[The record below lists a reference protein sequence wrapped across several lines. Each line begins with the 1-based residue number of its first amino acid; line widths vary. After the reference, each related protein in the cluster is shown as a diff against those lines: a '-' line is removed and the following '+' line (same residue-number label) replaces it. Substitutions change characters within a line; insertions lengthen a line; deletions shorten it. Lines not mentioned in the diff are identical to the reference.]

1 MLKIL
6 LADDE
11 ELFRE
16 SLKQLIMWDKLNA
29 VLYGEADNG
38 ETALELMKRQPPDIA
53 LVDINMPK
61 LNGIDFI
68 KKSKAVCP
76 DTKIVIIS
84 GYDKFEYAQKAIRL
98 GVSSYLLKPINEQE
112 LDECL
117 RNLAFEIEQEKQH
130 VSEQIRSRERVLKS
144 QLIARR
150 YYLKNLL
157 FKEENKKREN
167 MVNLG
172 FEDNHDYIVLTG
184 RMGTEEN
191 RFWQQYMETG
201 AAEEIPEQY
210 HLDVVE
216 DDKKNLVFILSGEK
230 GLIDRN
236 MALELVQR
244 VRGVL
249 QENGLY
255 QSTFGIGNMHE
266 EVSGVYDSYQ
276 ESLEVFPYDLSGS
289 SSMVAEYQGHEG
301 TEFQESR
308 FLREQKLQLKK
319 YMNQRDFS
327 QIEQVIETIFESVY
341 QENLPVDVVR
351 IISIEIL
358 FPCVEKIYREKL
370 RLSEEMRQKKMFKN
384 LEEIKTYTEL
394 KTYILNEYRIECDY
408 VKQDTAEKIPE
419 KVKQV
424 TDYIESYYSNEEL
437 SVGEIS
443 KKFFLNYN
451 YLCVLFKKHM
461 GMTIN
466 DYIFEVRMQNA
477 LNLMNASAVS
487 VQEVAVSVGFLN
499 VNYFSKCFKKK
510 FGVPPSE
517 YIRCFANT

>member
-276 ESLEVFPYDLSGS
+276 ESLEVLPYDLSGS

-319 YMNQRDFS
+319 YMNQ
-327 QIEQVIETIFESVY
+327 
-341 QENLPVDVVR
+341 
-351 IISIEIL
+351 
-358 FPCVEKIYREKL
+358 REKL

>member
-1 MLKIL
+1 
-6 LADDE
+6 
-11 ELFRE
+11 
-16 SLKQLIMWDKLNA
+16 
-29 VLYGEADNG
+29 
-38 ETALELMKRQPPDIA
+38 
-53 LVDINMPK
+53 
-61 LNGIDFI
+61 
-68 KKSKAVCP
+68 
-76 DTKIVIIS
+76 
-84 GYDKFEYAQKAIRL
+84 
-98 GVSSYLLKPINEQE
+98 
-112 LDECL
+112 
-117 RNLAFEIEQEKQH
+117 
-130 VSEQIRSRERVLKS
+130 
-144 QLIARR
+144 
-150 YYLKNLL
+150 
-157 FKEENKKREN
+157 
-167 MVNLG
+167 
-172 FEDNHDYIVLTG
+172 
-184 RMGTEEN
+184 
-191 RFWQQYMETG
+191 
-201 AAEEIPEQY
+201 
-210 HLDVVE
+210 
-216 DDKKNLVFILSGEK
+216 
-230 GLIDRN
+230 
-236 MALELVQR
+236 
-244 VRGVL
+244 
-249 QENGLY
+249 
-255 QSTFGIGNMHE
+255 MHE

-276 ESLEVFPYDLSGS
+276 ESLEVLPYDLSGS

>member
-130 VSEQIRSRERVLKS
+130 VSEQIRSR
-144 QLIARR
+144 
-150 YYLKNLL
+150 
-157 FKEENKKREN
+157 
-167 MVNLG
+167 
-172 FEDNHDYIVLTG
+172 DNHDYIVLTG

-276 ESLEVFPYDLSGS
+276 ESLEVLPYDLSGS